1 MKKLTLIALSLLVA
15 AFIGCGKT
23 DARPY
28 ENHPSGNVA
37 QENNVNGEST
47 TNEISFSDFDPNEI
61 YDLAREVL
69 HTPSKPEPK
78 EPVNPNAPKD
88 YFFEDVV
95 RDIPY
100 VTDDGKN
107 RTIAVRRRLQEV
119 KSLSD
124 EIQFKA
130 KTLLEQASDFK
141 EAMKEAMQYGVENGQ
156 SGVLGQLGV
165 LGVGLFIESMRRSV
179 DDLSSGLRQYE
190 EKMRELP
197 DEIEWKDEY
206 IEKIRRSRITL
217 SYMICKDDLSTL
229 ETKLLD
235 VNSSPIDILDFMERE
250 LVPYVKDHPNTVLY
264 QNFQQSL
271 RDYCELI
278 ADSEITSKYPK
289 VATRPFLN
297 RLKTIGDTYNVE
309 LSVELPKADVISV
322 EASLWKPSSSREAGT
337 RQTLKIGDAEYGFVW
352 IPAGEFDMGS
362 PESEKDRD
370 DEEVLHHVKLT
381 KGFWMLETE
390 VTQALYLEIM
400 EKNPS
405 KFKRDDRPVDNVSWN
420 DAMMFCSVLTTRLS
434 GELKASLPTEAQWE
448 YSCRAGTK
456 TAYWYGDA
464 EDSSKMNRAN
474 GTTSVKSYDPNPWG
488 LYDMHGNVWEWTS
501 DYYGEYP
508 KGTVVD
514 PKGPSDASDRVVRG
528 GSWGANARSC
538 RSAFRSRSSSGDRY
552 SNLGFRFLLSC
563 D

>member
-78 EPVNPNAPKD
+78 EPVNPSAPKD

-130 KTLLEQASDFK
+130 KTLLELASDFK
-141 EAMKEAMQYGVENGQ
+141 EAMQNGVENGQ

-217 SYMICKDDLSTL
+217 FYMICKDDLSTL

-235 VNSSPIDILDFMERE
+235 VNSSPIDILDFMDRE
-250 LVPYVKDHPNTVLY
+250 LVPYVMNYPNTVLY
-264 QNFQQSL
+264 QNFQQTL
-271 RDYCELI
+271 KDYMELI
-278 ADSEITSKYPK
+278 ADPEITSKYPR
-289 VATRPFLN
+289 VSSPSFQN
-297 RLKTIGDTYNVE
+297 RLKTIGNTYDVE
-309 LSVELPKADVISV
+309 FVTEAHKFDVVSF
-322 EASLWKPSSSREAGT
+322 EASLWEPSPSREAGT
-337 RQTLKIGDAEYGFVW
+337 RQTLKIGNAEYGFVW

-362 PESEKDRD
+362 PESEVGRRRN
-370 DEEVLHHVKLT
+370 EVLHHVKLT

-390 VTQALYLEIM
+390 VTQALYQEIM
-400 EKNPS
+400 GENPS
-405 KFKRDDRPVDNVSWN
+405 KFKGDDLPVESVSW
-420 DAMMFCSVLTTRLS
+420 DDVSKFCEELTTLLS

-456 TAYWYGDA
+456 TAYWYGDSA
-464 EDSSKMNRAN
+464 DSSKMNHEEDKTN
-474 GTTSVKSYDPNPWG
+474 PVKSYDPNPWG
-488 LYDMHGNVWEWTS
+488 LYDMYGNVLEWTS
-501 DYYGEYP
+501 DYFGDYP
-508 KGTVVD
+508 TGTVVD
-514 PKGPSDASDRVVRG
+514 STGPKSAYSRVARG
-528 GSWGANARSC
+528 GSWGSGARFC
-538 RSAFRSRSSSGDRY
+538 RSAFRYGFDDAYRNDS
-552 SNLGFRFLLSC
+552 LGFRFLLSC